1 MVYESSILFDVN
13 SSLLQLAQED
23 FNCSELLNNQIVTNV
38 VSVNSDRNL
47 SQFNNT
53 NFVKTFFRTLPVN
66 YILNQIILI
75 VKLNIYK

>member
-23 FNCSELLNNQIVTNV
+23 FNCSELPNNQIVTNV